1 MKLELQMRVRCML
14 GAQRDI
20 AACVAWNQD
29 RDSGQ
34 VRAILGYPTQTIA
47 RAGSFENFKYVW
59 PASNINNMTADAA
72 DFYSCGGCEFGV
84 AFRSC

>member
-20 AACVAWNQD
+20 AACVARNQD

-34 VRAILGYPTQTIA
+34 VRAILGYPTRDCPSRFVRKFQICL
-47 RAGSFENFKYVW
+47 AG
-59 PASNINNMTADAA
+59 T
-72 DFYSCGGCEFGV
+72 
-84 AFRSC
+84 